1 MNGETGITGWVSAI
15 DPRVWQAVLAGLFVA
30 VGWIVNGA
38 QNRADARRLRRERR
52 DDVQRALVA
61 EIKHYLEVLET
72 EDVDLAWAAMQPR
85 IAQGYVP
92 FLPSEANDMVF
103 QSVLGN
109 IHILPKSVID
119 PVVKYYSQLRAIE
132 MQIADSRLSAFVDG
146 TDKDSRTRREAVY
159 EEYLGMKVRARK
171 YALAALAEM
180 GADPGPNSPDA
191 ARSGQQ

>member
-92 FLPSEANDMVF
+92 FLPGEANDMVF

>member
-1 MNGETGITGWVSAI
+1 MSGAGGISGWLSAI

-30 VGWIVNGA
+30 IGWLVNGA
-38 QNRADARRLRRERR
+38 QNRREATRLRREQR

-72 EDVDLAWAAMQPR
+72 EDVDAAWAEMQPR
-85 IAQGYVP
+85 IAHGYVP

-109 IHILPKSVID
+109 IHILPKTVID
-119 PVVKYYSQLRAIE
+119 PVVKYYSQLKAIE
-132 MQIADSRLSAFVDG
+132 MQIKDSRLPAFVEGTDADSRA
-146 TDKDSRTRREAVY
+146 RREAVY

-171 YALAALAEM
+171 FALAALAKM
-180 GADPGPNSPDA
+180 GADPRLSSPDA
-191 ARSGQQ
+191 ARSGQ

>member
-1 MNGETGITGWVSAI
+1 MTETGGISGWISAI

-52 DDVQRALVA
+52 EDVQRALVA

-72 EDVDLAWAAMQPR
+72 EDVDAAWAAMQPR
-85 IAQGYVP
+85 IAAGYVP

-103 QSVLGN
+103 QSVLEN
-109 IHILPKSVID
+109 IHILPKTVID

-132 MQIADSRLSAFVDG
+132 MQINDSRLSAFVEG
-146 TDKDSRTRREAVY
+146 TDQDSRARREAVY

-180 GADPGPNSPDA
+180 GVDPGLNSPDVA
-191 ARSGQQ
+191 HSGRE

>member
-1 MNGETGITGWVSAI
+1 MSEAGGISGWLSTI

-30 VGWIVNGA
+30 IGWLVNGA
-38 QNRADARRLRRERR
+38 QNRREATRLRREQR

-72 EDVDLAWAAMQPR
+72 EDVDAAWAAMQPR
-85 IAQGYVP
+85 IAAGYVP

-103 QSVLGN
+103 QSVLNN
-109 IHILPKSVID
+109 IHILPKTVID

-132 MQIADSRLSAFVDG
+132 MQIADSRLPAFVEG
-146 TDKDSRTRREAVY
+146 TDENSRTRREAVY

-171 YALAALAEM
+171 YALAALAKM
-180 GADPGPNSPDA
+180 GAEPGISSPDA
-191 ARSGQQ
+191 ARSGQ

>member
-119 PVVKYYSQLRAIE
+119 PVVKYYSQLSAIE

>member
-1 MNGETGITGWVSAI
+1 VNGETGITGWVSAI